1 MKKNSENVVVTKEEK
16 KRLKQ
21 EEKAVRKAE
30 RLKLKEQKK
39 AIKKSVNNDKKVIIA
54 IVAFVLIIALGI
66 FGFYF
71 YKASFEVIAT
81 FDGGKV
87 TKAEYDVYYKT
98 FANILSQYYGYEES
112 VIPGEIAK
120 KAAVDKVIVGLAK
133 KAGTQISE
141 DDQAQLDE
149 IFNNDDYVQ
158 SFVSQGMDIG
168 KTRELYYNDYL
179 ITQYLEDLK
188 ENASDEDILAF
199 IKENEEKDIDL
210 NEYNTSHILFKTT
223 DEEGKKLA
231 DDKKNEVRQKAEA
244 ILQRALAGEDF
255 ATLAKDNS
263 EDTGTASDGGKYVC
277 YDDGSTTTEYIN
289 AVKAMEV
296 GKVNQTLIETSYG
309 FHIIK
314 LNEKIEN
321 GRVKSSSERENY
333 VNSFT
338 DGIEEKYNVVI
349 NDEVLNKY
357 IIAVTGNQIPSDDEE
372 TSDEKK
378 EETSTEDVKTTEE
391 TTQE

>member
-21 EEKAVRKAE
+21 EEKAARKAE
-30 RLKLKEQKK
+30 RVKLKEQKK

-54 IVAFVLIIALGI
+54 IVAFVLMIALGI

-71 YKASFEVIAT
+71 YKASFEVIAR

-158 SFVSQGMDIG
+158 NFVSQGMDIG

-179 ITQYLEDLK
+179 ITQYIEDLK

-199 IKENEEKDIDL
+199 IKENEGEDIDL
-210 NEYNTSHILFKTT
+210 NEYNTSHILLKTT
-223 DEEGKKLA
+223 DGEGKKLD

-289 AVKAMEV
+289 TVKAMEV
-296 GKVNQTLIETSYG
+296 GKVNETLIETSYG

-314 LNEKIEN
+314 LNEKVEN

-357 IIAVTGNQIPSDDEE
+357 IIAVTGNPIPSDDEK
-372 TSDEKK
+372 TSDEKN